1 MGAREGGEGEGLSAA
16 ALSSRPD
23 ALAPRSVDLF
33 ARTAPTDADELR
45 ALVALS
51 LVPGVGPGR
60 ARALL
65 AHFGSASAV
74 LAASEGALRRVERVG
89 RQTAASIR
97 GFDGDAVVDEQF
109 ERAAR
114 VGAEAVPIWDERYPR
129 LLRQIYDPPA
139 VLWLRGHLRPD
150 DGRAIAIVGTRRA
163 TDYGKRVAHH
173 FAFELARRGFTI
185 VSGLAYGIDAAA
197 HRGALEAGGRTL
209 AVLGSGVDRVY
220 PAKHRGLAEEIAGGQ
235 GAVLSEFALG
245 AAPDAQNFP
254 RRNRIVSGCA
264 LGTLVAEARRTGG
277 ALITAWM
284 ALEQNREVWAAPAA
298 LFAPTGEGT
307 NQLIRKGYATLVT
320 TVDELL
326 DEIRG
331 QVEVEREEGSAAP
344 APEPP
349 TLNGPE
355 RKLYDALTAEPLGLD
370 ALCERAGLDASNAL
384 VYLLS
389 LEFKGLVRQLA
400 GKQFFRA

>member
-1 MGAREGGEGEGLSAA
+1 MPSSACSQ
-16 ALSSRPD
+16 LVP
-23 ALAPRSVDLF
+23 PVDLF
-33 ARTAPTDADELR
+33 AQHAPTDADELR

-60 ARALL
+60 IRSLL

-74 LAASEGALRRVERVG
+74 MAAPTRALAQVDRVG
-89 RQTAASIR
+89 PHTARAIR
-97 GFDGDAVVDEQF
+97 DFDGDAVVDEQF

-114 VGAEAVPIWDERYPR
+114 VGAELVPLWDDRYPR

-139 VLWLRGHLRPD
+139 VLWLRGDLVPQ

-163 TDYGKRVAHH
+163 TDYGKRVAHD

-185 VSGLAYGIDAAA
+185 VSGLAYGIDTAA

-209 AVLGSGVDRVY
+209 AVLGSGVDRIY
-220 PAKHRGLAEEIAGGQ
+220 PSRNKGLAEQIAAGRGG
-235 GAVLSEFALG
+235 VLSEFALG
-245 AAPDAQNFP
+245 TKPDASNFP
-254 RRNRIVSGCA
+254 RRNRIIAGAS
-264 LGTLVAEARRTGG
+264 LGTLVAEARKTGG

-326 DEIRG
+326 EEIEG
-331 QVEVEREEGSAAP
+331 QIEP
-344 APEPP
+344 APEGASTTPP
-349 TLNGPE
+349 AAAPPVLNGPE
-355 RKLYDALTAEPLGLD
+355 TKLYGALTTEPIHLD
-370 ALCERAGLDASNAL
+370 TLCERTGLDASNAL

>member
-1 MGAREGGEGEGLSAA
+1 M
-16 ALSSRPD
+16 
-23 ALAPRSVDLF
+23 DLF
-33 ARTAPTDADELR
+33 AQNAPTDADELR

-60 ARALL
+60 IRSLL

-74 LAASEGALRRVERVG
+74 MAAAPRALAQVDRVG
-89 RQTAASIR
+89 PHTAQAIR
-97 GFDGDAVVDEQF
+97 DFDGDAIVDEQF

-114 VGAEAVPIWDERYPR
+114 VGAELVPLWDDRYPR

-139 VLWLRGHLRPD
+139 VLWLRGDLLPQ

-163 TDYGKRVAHH
+163 TDYGKRVAHD
-173 FAFELARRGFTI
+173 FAFELAQRGFTI
-185 VSGLAYGIDAAA
+185 VSGLAYGIDTAA
-197 HRGALEAGGRTL
+197 HRGALEAGGRSL
-209 AVLGSGVDRVY
+209 AVLGSGVDRIY
-220 PAKHRGLAEEIAGGQ
+220 PSRNKPLAEQIAGGQ

-245 AAPDAQNFP
+245 TAPDASNFP
-254 RRNRIVSGCA
+254 RRNRIIAGCS
-264 LGTLVAEARRTGG
+264 LGTLVAEARKTGG

-298 LFAPTGEGT
+298 LFSPAGEGT
-307 NQLIRKGYATLVT
+307 NQLVRKGYATLVT

-326 DEIRG
+326 EEIEG
-331 QVEVEREEGSAAP
+331 QLEPVPGAAP
-344 APEPP
+344 TAAPEPAP
-349 TLNGPE
+349 PPVLNGAE
-355 RKLYDALTAEPLGLD
+355 AKLYDALTAEPVHLD
-370 ALCERAGLDASNAL
+370 TLCERSGLDTSNAL

>member
-1 MGAREGGEGEGLSAA
+1 M
-16 ALSSRPD
+16 
-23 ALAPRSVDLF
+23 DLF
-33 ARTAPTDADELR
+33 PPRATDTDELR

-60 ARALL
+60 IRALL
-65 AHFGSASAV
+65 AHFGAASAV
-74 LAASEGALRRVERVG
+74 MAASRRALAQVDRVG
-89 RQTAASIR
+89 PQTAAAIV
-97 GFDGDAVVDEQF
+97 GFDGDAVVDAQF

-114 VGAEAVPIWDERYPR
+114 VGAELVALWDERYPN

-139 VLWLRGHLRPD
+139 VLWLRGDLLPRD
-150 DGRAIAIVGTRRA
+150 ERAIAIVGTRRA

-209 AVLGSGVDRVY
+209 AVLGSGVDRIY
-220 PAKHRGLAEEIAGGQ
+220 PARNKPIAEQIVAGQ
-235 GAVLSEFALG
+235 GGVLSEFALG
-245 AAPDAQNFP
+245 AAPDAVNFP
-254 RRNRIVSGCA
+254 RRNRIIAGLA
-264 LGTLVAEARRTGG
+264 RGTLVAEARQTGG

-284 ALEQNREVWAAPAA
+284 ALEQNREVFAAPAA

-320 TVDELL
+320 SVDELL
-326 DEIRG
+326 AELEG
-331 QVEVEREEGSAAP
+331 QLGAP
-344 APEPP
+344 ATLPPADGAPEPEAVALD
-349 TLNGPE
+349 LNAPE
-355 RKLYDALTAEPLGLD
+355 RTLYDALTAEPVHLD
-370 ALCERAGLDASNAL
+370 ALCERTGLDSSNAL

>member
-1 MGAREGGEGEGLSAA
+1 M
-16 ALSSRPD
+16 
-23 ALAPRSVDLF
+23 DLF
-33 ARTAPTDADELR
+33 AQNAPTDADELR

-60 ARALL
+60 IRALL
-65 AHFGSASAV
+65 AHFGAASAV
-74 LAASEGALRRVERVG
+74 LTASVGALARAEGVG
-89 RQTAASIR
+89 PQTAQAIR
-97 GFDGDAVVDEQF
+97 SFDGDAVVDAQF
-109 ERAAR
+109 EQAAR
-114 VGAEAVPIWDERYPR
+114 VGAELIPLWDARYPR

-139 VLWLRGHLRPD
+139 VLWLRGDLLPQ

-173 FAFELARRGFTI
+173 FAFELAQRGFTI

-209 AVLGSGVDRVY
+209 AVLGSGVDRIY
-220 PAKHRGLAEEIAGGQ
+220 PGRNKPLAEQIAGGQ
-235 GAVLSEFALG
+235 GGVLSEFALG
-245 AAPDAQNFP
+245 TKPDAPNFP
-254 RRNRIVSGCA
+254 RRNRIISGCS
-264 LGTLVAEARRTGG
+264 LGTLVAEARKTGG

-326 DEIRG
+326 EELDG
-331 QVEVEREEGSAAP
+331 QLAVPVASSGAAP
-344 APEPP
+344 AGTPEAAPIAAPP
-349 TLNGPE
+349 PDLNGPE
-355 RKLYDALTAEPLGLD
+355 RKLYDALTTEPVHLD
-370 ALCERAGLDASNAL
+370 TLCERSGLDTSNAL

>member
-1 MGAREGGEGEGLSAA
+1 L
-16 ALSSRPD
+16 
-23 ALAPRSVDLF
+23 DLF
-33 ARTAPTDADELR
+33 AQQAPTDADELR

-51 LVPGVGPGR
+51 LVPGVGPSR
-60 ARALL
+60 VRALL
-65 AHFGSASAV
+65 AHFESASAV
-74 LAASEGALRRVERVG
+74 MAASPRSLARADGVG
-89 RQTAASIR
+89 PQTAQAIR
-97 GFDGDAVVDEQF
+97 DFDGDAVVEEQF

-114 VGAEAVPIWDERYPR
+114 VGAELVPLWDERYPR

-139 VLWLRGHLRPD
+139 VLWLRGDLVPQD
-150 DGRAIAIVGTRRA
+150 ERAVAIVGTRRA

-173 FAFELARRGFTI
+173 FAYELARRGFTV

-209 AVLGSGVDRVY
+209 AILGSGVDRVY
-220 PAKHRGLAEEIAGGQ
+220 PNRNKPLAEQIAAGQ
-235 GAVLSEFALG
+235 GGVLSEFALG
-245 AAPDAQNFP
+245 TKPDAPNFP
-254 RRNRIVSGCA
+254 RRNRIIAGCA
-264 LGTLVAEARRTGG
+264 HGTLVAEARKTGG

-284 ALEQNREVWAAPAA
+284 ATEQNRAVWAAPAA

-326 DEIRG
+326 EEIEG
-331 QVEVEREEGSAAP
+331 QLAPLPAASSAPTPASSAP
-344 APEPP
+344 AESP
-349 TLNGPE
+349 TELNGPE
-355 RKLYDALTAEPLGLD
+355 RKLYEALSAEPVHLD
-370 ALCERAGLDASNAL
+370 TLCERTGLDTSNAL

>member
-1 MGAREGGEGEGLSAA
+1 M
-16 ALSSRPD
+16 
-23 ALAPRSVDLF
+23 DLF
-33 ARTAPTDADELR
+33 AQHAPTDADELR

-51 LVPGVGPGR
+51 LVPGVGPSR
-60 ARALL
+60 VRALL

-74 LAASEGALRRVERVG
+74 MAAAPRALKRADGVG
-89 RQTAASIR
+89 PQTAQAIR
-97 GFDGDAVVDEQF
+97 DFDGDAIVDDQF

-114 VGAEAVPIWDERYPR
+114 VGAEAVPLWDDRYPP

-139 VLWLRGHLRPD
+139 VLWLRGDLVPQD
-150 DGRAIAIVGTRRA
+150 ERAIAIVGTRRA
-163 TDYGKRVAHH
+163 TDYGKRVAHD
-173 FAFELARRGFTI
+173 FAFELAQRGFTI
-185 VSGLAYGIDAAA
+185 VSGLAYGVDAAA
-197 HRGALEAGGRTL
+197 HRGALEAGGRTI
-209 AVLGSGVDRVY
+209 AVFGSGVDVIY
-220 PAKHRGLAEEIAGGQ
+220 PRRNASIAERIAAGQ
-235 GAVLSEFALG
+235 GALLSEFALG
-245 AAPDAQNFP
+245 AKPDAPNFP
-254 RRNRIVSGCA
+254 RRNRIIAGCS

-284 ALEQNREVWAAPAA
+284 ALEQNREVWAAPTA

-326 DEIRG
+326 EEIEG
-331 QVEVEREEGSAAP
+331 QLGPSPALRASADAEASKPVEPLPV
-344 APEPP
+344 
-349 TLNGPE
+349 LNGPE
-355 RKLYDALTAEPLGLD
+355 TKLYDALTTEPMHLD
-370 ALCERAGLDASNAL
+370 LLCERSGLDTSNAL

>member
-1 MGAREGGEGEGLSAA
+1 M
-16 ALSSRPD
+16 
-23 ALAPRSVDLF
+23 DLF
-33 ARTAPTDADELR
+33 AQNAPTDADELR

-60 ARALL
+60 IRSLL

-74 LAASEGALRRVERVG
+74 LAASPRALAQVDRVG
-89 RQTAASIR
+89 PHTAKAIR
-97 GFDGDAVVDEQF
+97 DFDGDATVDEQF

-114 VGAEAVPIWDERYPR
+114 VGAELVPLWDDRYPR

-139 VLWLRGHLRPD
+139 VLWLRGDLLPQ

-163 TDYGKRVAHH
+163 TDYGKRVAHD
-173 FAFELARRGFTI
+173 FAFELAQRGFTI
-185 VSGLAYGIDAAA
+185 VSGLAYGIDTAA

-209 AVLGSGVDRVY
+209 AVLGSGVDRIY
-220 PAKHRGLAEEIAGGQ
+220 PSRNKPLAEQIAAGRAGCSPSSLSARRPTRRTSRAATGSSQ
-235 GAVLSEFALG
+235 GCS
-245 AAPDAQNFP
+245 
-254 RRNRIVSGCA
+254 
-264 LGTLVAEARRTGG
+264 LGTLVAEARKTGG

-298 LFAPTGEGT
+298 VFSPTGEGT

-326 DEIRG
+326 EEIEG
-331 QVEVEREEGSAAP
+331 QLEAVPGTSPVAPVP
-344 APEPP
+344 APPP
-349 TLNGPE
+349 VLNGAE
-355 RKLYDALTAEPLGLD
+355 AKLYDALTAEPVHLD
-370 ALCERAGLDASNAL
+370 TLCERSGLDTSNAL

>member
-1 MGAREGGEGEGLSAA
+1 
-16 ALSSRPD
+16 
-23 ALAPRSVDLF
+23 VDLF
-33 ARTAPTDADELR
+33 AQHAPTDADELR

-51 LVPGVGPGR
+51 LVPGVGPSR
-60 ARALL
+60 VRALL

-74 LAASEGALRRVERVG
+74 MTAAPGALKRADGVG
-89 RQTAASIR
+89 PQTAQAIR
-97 GFDGDAVVDEQF
+97 DFDGETEVDAQF

-114 VGAEAVPIWDERYPR
+114 VGAEAIPLWDERYPP

-139 VLWLRGHLRPD
+139 VLWLRGDLVPQD
-150 DGRAIAIVGTRRA
+150 ERAIAIVGTRRA
-163 TDYGKRVAHH
+163 TDYGKRVAHD
-173 FAFELARRGFTI
+173 FAFELAQRGFTI
-185 VSGLAYGIDAAA
+185 VSGLAYGVDAAA

-209 AVLGSGVDRVY
+209 AIFGSGVDVIY
-220 PAKHRGLAEEIAGGQ
+220 PRRNASIAEQIASGQ
-235 GAVLSEFALG
+235 GALLSEFALG
-245 AAPDAQNFP
+245 TKPDASNFP
-254 RRNRIVSGCA
+254 RRNRIIAGCS
-264 LGTLVAEARRTGG
+264 LGTFVAEARRTGG

-326 DEIRG
+326 DEIEG
-331 QVEVEREEGSAAP
+331 QLGPSPEPAAQATAAP
-344 APEPP
+344 PP
-349 TLNGPE
+349 VLNGPE
-355 RKLYDALTAEPLGLD
+355 TKLYDALTTEPVHLD
-370 ALCERAGLDASNAL
+370 TLCERSGLDTSNAL

>member
-1 MGAREGGEGEGLSAA
+1 M
-16 ALSSRPD
+16 
-23 ALAPRSVDLF
+23 DLF
-33 ARTAPTDADELR
+33 AQNAPTDADELR

-60 ARALL
+60 IRSLL

-74 LAASEGALRRVERVG
+74 LAASPRALAQVDRVG
-89 RQTAASIR
+89 PHTAKAIR
-97 GFDGDAVVDEQF
+97 DFDGDATVDEQF

-114 VGAEAVPIWDERYPR
+114 VGAELVPLWDDRYPR

-139 VLWLRGHLRPD
+139 VLWLRGDLLPQ

-163 TDYGKRVAHH
+163 TDYGKRVAHD
-173 FAFELARRGFTI
+173 FAFELAQRGFTI
-185 VSGLAYGIDAAA
+185 VSGLAYGIDTAA

-209 AVLGSGVDRVY
+209 AILGSGVDRIY
-220 PAKHRGLAEEIAGGQ
+220 PSRNKPLADQIARGQ
-235 GAVLSEFALG
+235 GGVLSEFALG
-245 AAPDAQNFP
+245 TAPDASNFP
-254 RRNRIVSGCA
+254 RRNRIIAGCS
-264 LGTLVAEARRTGG
+264 LGTLVAEARKTGG

-298 LFAPTGEGT
+298 VFSPTGEGT

-326 DEIRG
+326 EEIEG
-331 QVEVEREEGSAAP
+331 QLEAVPGTSPVAPVP
-344 APEPP
+344 APPP
-349 TLNGPE
+349 VLNGAE
-355 RKLYDALTAEPLGLD
+355 AKLYDALTAEPVHLD
-370 ALCERAGLDASNAL
+370 TLCERSGLDTSNAL

>member
-1 MGAREGGEGEGLSAA
+1 MRLCDRGAIFRS
-16 ALSSRPD
+16 P
-23 ALAPRSVDLF
+23 LAVSTPPPVDLF
-33 ARTAPTDADELR
+33 AQHAPTDADELR

-60 ARALL
+60 IRSLL

-74 LAASEGALRRVERVG
+74 MAASPRALAQVDRVG
-89 RQTAASIR
+89 PQTAQAIR
-97 GFDGDAVVDEQF
+97 AFDGEAAVDEQF
-109 ERAAR
+109 DRAAR
-114 VGAEAVPIWDERYPR
+114 VGAELVPLWDDRYPR

-139 VLWLRGHLRPD
+139 VLWLRGDLLPQ

-163 TDYGKRVAHH
+163 TDYGKRVAHD

-185 VSGLAYGIDAAA
+185 VSGLAYGIDTAA

-209 AVLGSGVDRVY
+209 AVLGSGVDRIY
-220 PAKHRGLAEEIAGGQ
+220 PSRNKPLAEQVAAGQ
-235 GAVLSEFALG
+235 GGVLSEFALG
-245 AAPDAQNFP
+245 TAPDASNFP
-254 RRNRIVSGCA
+254 RRNRIIAGSA
-264 LGTLVAEARRTGG
+264 LGTLVAEARKTGG

-298 LFAPTGEGT
+298 LFSPTGEGT

-326 DEIRG
+326 EEIEG
-331 QVEVEREEGSAAP
+331 QLEP
-344 APEPP
+344 APGATSATSVPAPP
-349 TLNGPE
+349 APVLNGAE
-355 RKLYDALTAEPLGLD
+355 KKLYDALTVEPIHLD
-370 ALCERAGLDASNAL
+370 TLCERSGLDTPNAL

>member
-1 MGAREGGEGEGLSAA
+1 
-16 ALSSRPD
+16 
-23 ALAPRSVDLF
+23 VDLF
-33 ARTAPTDADELR
+33 AQHAPNDADELR

-51 LVPGVGPGR
+51 LVPGVGPSR
-60 ARALL
+60 VRALL

-74 LAASEGALRRVERVG
+74 MAAAPRALKRADGVG
-89 RQTAASIR
+89 PQTAQAIR
-97 GFDGDAVVDEQF
+97 DFDGDAIVDDQF

-114 VGAEAVPIWDERYPR
+114 VGAEAVPLWDDRYPP

-139 VLWLRGHLRPD
+139 VLWMRGDLLPQD
-150 DGRAIAIVGTRRA
+150 ERAIAIVGTRRA
-163 TDYGKRVAHH
+163 TDYGKRVAHD
-173 FAFELARRGFTI
+173 FAFELAQRGFTI
-185 VSGLAYGIDAAA
+185 VSGLAYGVDAAA
-197 HRGALEAGGRTL
+197 HRGALEAGGRTI
-209 AVLGSGVDRVY
+209 AVFGSGVDVIY
-220 PAKHRGLAEEIAGGQ
+220 PRRNAAIAEQIAAGQ
-235 GAVLSEFALG
+235 GALLSEFALG
-245 AAPDAQNFP
+245 AKPDAPNFP
-254 RRNRIVSGCA
+254 RRNRIIAGCS

-326 DEIRG
+326 EEIEG
-331 QVEVEREEGSAAP
+331 QLGPSTPVASANAEASKPVEALPV
-344 APEPP
+344 
-349 TLNGPE
+349 LNGPE
-355 RKLYDALTAEPLGLD
+355 KKLYDALTTEPMHLD
-370 ALCERAGLDASNAL
+370 LLCERSGLDTSNAL